1 MATLRLGIN
10 FAPDITW
17 ATFVQY
23 DNISNT
29 YGYNSR
35 FRWELKPGT
44 DVFVVINQNFTD
56 ESRLLTTEAASKV
69 VMTIRF

>member
-10 FAPDITW
+10 FAADITW

-23 DNISNT
+23 DIVSDT

-44 DVFVVINQNFTD
+44 DVVV
-56 ESRLLTTEAASKV
+56 LT
-69 VMTIRF
+69 